1 MNTELKP
8 FEISVSEDI
17 LKDQLGYI
25 ENDIF
30 ISENG
35 QNNLVRKISVN
46 ILEILLIN
54 SSGHFTDH

>member
-30 ISENG
+30 ISEND